1 MSGWIIYGHILLPAV
16 IKILGQAQ
24 HPGNWESVIIARDWV
39 GCMKYL
45 FPIPDSWW
53 HEGFCKSKERNIFLD
68 GNAMQ
73 ERKCLDLIVLIILWH
88 STVSVI
94 ALFDLS
100 LWFNGEL
107 VGIVKWICLRKIKV
121 LLFAFFMLVLLIVL
135 VAFPRQM
142 IHQLLVTCVA
152 AKHTLTQSYK
162 NHQVLIAN
170 MQYLE
175 SKAKHTKI
183 IPQVSLRHNKKER
196 WIFEELQRIDSDES
210 RLPFHN
216 CVKLVHFVF
225 PLFKLKPTSSTNE
238 R

>member
-1 MSGWIIYGHILLPAV
+1 M
-16 IKILGQAQ
+16 
-24 HPGNWESVIIARDWV
+24 VIIKGHVQHLGKKLEWPEICDNCKRLGWLHEIFISNSRFLVAR
-39 GCMKYL
+39 GLLQIEGEKYL
-45 FPIPDSWW
+45 FRWKRDA
-53 HEGFCKSKERNIFLD
+53 
-68 GNAMQ
+68 GN
-73 ERKCLDLIVLIILWH
+73 KCLDFIVLIILWH

-107 VGIVKWICLRKIKV
+107 VGIVKWICLRKIKGF
-121 LLFAFFMLVLLIVL
+121 LFAFCSLLVLLIVL

-216 CVKLVHFVF
+216 CVKLLHFVF